1 MIKPNE
7 LFIGAVLNYF
17 TAEGDEM
24 PQIANA
30 KTLEWIEQTTE
41 QFNLVHS
48 PIPITPEILTDW
60 CGWWN
65 QDVDKVYKPIHA
77 KGVNKITIAFSK
89 FQRDVELRQYGEFIT
104 ALPHIQYLH
113 QLQSLY
119 QLLTG
124 EQMPINLP
132 E

>member
-1 MIKPNE
+1 MTKPNE
-7 LFIGAVLNYF
+7 LFIGAVVNYF

-30 KTLEWIEQTTE
+30 KTLEWIEQTPE

-60 CGWWN
+60 CGWYDIN
-65 QDVDKVYKPIHA
+65 YSES
-77 KGVNKITIAFSK
+77 ITIIQNGDFIFKKMSKLGFSYII
-89 FQRDVELRQYGEFIT
+89 FRGEK
-104 ALPHIQYLH
+104 LEHIKHLH

-119 QLLTG
+119 QLITG
-124 EQMPINLP
+124 EEMPIKIP
-132 E
+132 EE